1 MKSIDFKSLL
11 IGILGTALELDEQ
24 FQLDAFCF
32 SDRIIAV
39 RLTFTI
45 FLQPIDIRYNNQLI
59 SFRDSKF

>member
-1 MKSIDFKSLL
+1 MAPHGLQEH
-11 IGILGTALELDEQ
+11 LELHLNSVELPTEEQ
-24 FQLDAFCF
+24 LPEL
-32 SDRIIAV
+32 IAV

>member
-1 MKSIDFKSLL
+1 MDLSTLRMHQF
-11 IGILGTALELDEQ
+11 LGKVETFFIQ
-24 FQLDAFCF
+24 Y
-32 SDRIIAV
+32 IIAV